1 MTNWTKPSL
10 TSTYTDFITELKYR
24 DEVVGSLYSTDLSP
38 APSNLPA
45 NNSTD
50 WGKRSIRWNASNS
63 YFERRNAANNNW
75 ERLEGNSG
83 THKFVNLE
91 ATNITGTGVVSGD
104 DVTATDQLQASRVD
118 VTGSTAPANGLYLP
132 AANEIA
138 LATDSIPKLTIKS
151 TGEVGLGT
159 QNPTQKLEIVGF
171 ARLNNGSNDNL
182 LEIGEGGTGNRN
194 AEIRLIGDATRT
206 GVNCGLKII
215 RTNGGTNATSELIHR
230 GTGDFIFEANE
241 AADML
246 FKTTNTIRGVFD
258 SAGNFGIG
266 NFDNPSELLHIKRTD
281 ANGTFI
287 RLQNSEGSAYLG
299 ADGDALQLKGD
310 TVFLMSEGGSQYLS
324 SSNSLFD
331 IKTAAKV
338 NGNLEVTGNTNV
350 AGNLTVSGQINAT
363 ISGVSSEATKLATPR
378 RIANVFFDGS
388 ADISLNNNQITNGA
402 GYTTYSANQALNTSN
417 SPTFEA
423 MTLNGSLTVNA
434 NDQASYIYMADTNE
448 GTRAIHN
455 NSNYIGFLKQD
466 NNLGAYCDDN
476 GNWTA
481 VGNITAYSDERL
493 KENIKTI
500 PNALETVK
508 KLRGV
513 SFDRKDLTGKGI
525 GVIAQEIEKVLPE
538 VVVEGEYKSVS
549 YGNIVGLLI
558 EAIKELEKKHKH
570 GL

>member
-10 TSTYTDFITELKYR
+10 TSKYTEFITELKYR

-50 WGKRSIRWNASNS
+50 WGQRSIRWNASNS

-83 THKFVNLE
+83 THKFVNLQ
-91 ATNITGTGVVSGD
+91 AVNITGTGTVSGD
-104 DVTATDQLQASRVD
+104 DVTATDQVQASRLN
-118 VTGSTAPANGLYLP
+118 VTGSTAPANGLYRP

-138 LATDSIPKLTIKS
+138 LATNSTPRLTIES
-151 TGEVGLGT
+151 NGEVGIAN
-159 QNPTQKLEIVGF
+159 QNPAFTLDITGTFRIQ
-171 ARLNNGSNDNL
+171 NGSNDSY
-182 LEIGEGGTGNRN
+182 LEVGTGGSGNRS
-194 AEIRLIGDATRT
+194 AYIDLVGDDTYTDYGCRL
-206 GVNCGLKII
+206 V
-215 RTNGGTNATSELIHR
+215 RTNSGANSATELKHR

-246 FKTTNTIRGVFD
+246 FKTSNIIRGVFD

-266 NFDNPSELLHIKRTD
+266 NFDDPSELLHIKRTD

-299 ADGDALQLKGD
+299 ADGDALQLQGD

-324 SSNSLFD
+324 SSSSLFD

-338 NGNLEVTGNTNV
+338 NGNLEVTG
-350 AGNLTVSGQINAT
+350 TVSGTFSGNGASLTSIPYSALTGTPT
-363 ISGVSSEATKLATPR
+363 IP
-378 RIANVFFDGS
+378 S
-388 ADISLNNNQITNGA
+388 AVTNNNQLTNGA
-402 GYTTYSANQALNTSN
+402 GYTTYTANQSLNTSN
-417 SPTFEA
+417 TPTF
-423 MTLNGSLTVNA
+423 TGLNISGGSTTRGVL
-434 NDQASYIYMADTNE
+434 NDASYI
-448 GTRAIHN
+448 
-455 NSNYIGFLKQD
+455 GFKKTD
-466 NNLGAYCDDN
+466 GNLGSYMDN
-476 GNWTA
+476 SGNWTA
-481 VGNITAYSDERL
+481 IGNVTAYSDERL

-513 SFDRKDLTGKGI
+513 SFDRKDFSSKGI
-525 GVIAQEIEKVLPE
+525 GVVAQEVEQILPE
-538 VVVEGEYKSVS
+538 VVVDGEYKSVS

>member
-50 WGKRSIRWNASNS
+50 WGQRSIRWNATNS

-83 THKFVNLE
+83 THKFVNLQ
-91 ATNITGTGVVSGD
+91 AANITGTGTVSGD
-104 DVTATDQLQASRVD
+104 DVTATDQLQGSRLN
-118 VTGSTAPANGLYLP
+118 VTGSTAPANGLYRP

-138 LATDSIPKLTIKS
+138 LATNSTPRLTIES
-151 TGEVGLGT
+151 NGEVGIAN
-159 QNPTQKLEIVGF
+159 QNPAFTLDITGTFRIQ
-171 ARLNNGSNDNL
+171 NGSNDSY
-182 LEIGEGGTGNRN
+182 LEVGRGGSGNRN
-194 AEIRLIGDATRT
+194 AYIDLVGDTTYTDYGLRIIRLNSGANSNTEI
-206 GVNCGLKII
+206 
-215 RTNGGTNATSELIHR
+215 IHR

-246 FKTTNTIRGVFD
+246 FKTSNTIRFVVD
-258 SAGNFGIG
+258 SGGNCGIG
-266 NFDNPSELLHIKRTD
+266 NFDNPSHNLHIKRTD
-281 ANGTFI
+281 ASGTFI
-287 RLQNSEGSAYLG
+287 RLQNSEGSAYIG
-299 ADGDALQLKGD
+299 ADNDDLLLYGDRVQL
-310 TVFLMSEGGSQYLS
+310 VSESGTPYLIAS
-324 SSNSLFD
+324 SSLFD

-338 NGNLEVTGNTNV
+338 NGNLQVIG
-350 AGNLTVSGQINAT
+350 T
-363 ISGVSSEATKLATPR
+363 ISGTFSGNGASLTSIPYSALTGTPS
-378 RIANVFFDGS
+378 IPS
-388 ADISLNNNQITNGA
+388 AVTNNNQIANGA
-402 GYTTYSANQALNTSN
+402 GYTTYSADQSLNTSN
-417 SPTFEA
+417 SPTFETL
-423 MTLNGSLTVNA
+423 TLNGSLTVNA
-434 NDQASYIYMADTNE
+434 NDNSSSIVMADGDNGNRT
-448 GTRAIHN
+448 IHN
-455 NSNYIGFLKQD
+455 NSNLIGFLKQD
-466 NNLGAYCDDN
+466 GNFGAYCDDS

-481 VGNITAYSDERL
+481 VGNVTAYSDERL

-513 SFDRKDLTGKGI
+513 SFERKDFTGKGI
-525 GVIAQEIEKVLPE
+525 GVIAQEIEQVLPE
-538 VVVEGEYKSVS
+538 VVVDGEYKSVS

>member
-50 WGKRSIRWNASNS
+50 WGKRSIRWNASNN

-75 ERLEGNSG
+75 ERLEGDSG

-91 ATNITGTGVVSGD
+91 ATNITGTGTVLGD
-104 DVTATDQLQASRVD
+104 DVTATDQLQAGRVD

-138 LATDSIPKLTIKS
+138 FATDSTPKLTIKS

-159 QNPTQKLEIVGF
+159 QNPSQKLEIVGF

-246 FKTTNTIRGVFD
+246 FKTANTIRGVFD

-287 RLQNSEGSAYLG
+287 RLENSEGSAYLG
-299 ADGDALQLKGD
+299 ADGDALQLQGD

-324 SSNSLFD
+324 SSSSLFD

-338 NGNLEVTGNTNV
+338 NGDLQVTG
-350 AGNLTVSGQINAT
+350 TVSGSFSGNGSSLTSIPYTALTGTPT
-363 ISGVSSEATKLATPR
+363 IP
-378 RIANVFFDGS
+378 S
-388 ADISLNNNQITNGA
+388 AVTNNNQLTNGA
-402 GYTTYSANQALNTSN
+402 GYTTYTADQSLNTSN
-417 SPTFEA
+417 TPTFNG
-423 MTLNGSLTVNA
+423 LNISGGGTTRGLL
-434 NDQASYIYMADTNE
+434 NDASYI
-448 GTRAIHN
+448 
-455 NSNYIGFLKQD
+455 GFKKTD
-466 NNLGAYCDDN
+466 GNLGSYMDN
-476 GNWTA
+476 SGNWTA
-481 VGNITAYSDERL
+481 IGNVTAYSDERL

-513 SFDRKDLTGKGI
+513 TFDRKDFAGKGI
-525 GVIAQEIEKVLPE
+525 GVIAQEVEQILPE
-538 VVVEGEYKSVS
+538 VVVDGEYKSVS

>member
-1 MTNWTKPSL
+1 MRIIN
-10 TSTYTDFITELKYR
+10 ELKYR

-50 WGKRSIRWNASNS
+50 WGSRSIRWNASNS

-83 THKFVNLE
+83 THKFVNLQ
-91 ATNITGTGVVSGD
+91 AVNITGTGTVSGD
-104 DVTATDQLQASRVD
+104 DVTATDQVQASRLN
-118 VTGSTAPANGLYLP
+118 VTGSTAPANGLYRP

-138 LATDSIPKLTIKS
+138 LATNSTPRLTIES
-151 TGEVGLGT
+151 NGEVGIAN
-159 QNPTQKLEIVGF
+159 QNPAFTLDITGTFRIQ
-171 ARLNNGSNDNL
+171 NGSNDSY
-182 LEIGEGGTGNRN
+182 LEVGKGGSGNRN
-194 AEIRLIGDATRT
+194 AYIDLVGDTTYTDYGLRLIRLNSGANSNSQI
-206 GVNCGLKII
+206 
-215 RTNGGTNATSELIHR
+215 EHR
-230 GTGDFIFEANE
+230 GTGDFIFNANE

-246 FKTTNTIRGVFD
+246 FKTSNTIRFVVD
-258 SAGNFGIG
+258 SGGNCGIG
-266 NFDNPSELLHIKRTD
+266 NFDNPSHNLHIKRTD
-281 ANGTFI
+281 ASGTFI
-287 RLQNSEGSAYLG
+287 RLQNSEGSAYIG
-299 ADGDALQLKGD
+299 ADNDDLFLRGDKVLVQ
-310 TVFLMSEGGSQYLS
+310 SESGTTYLDAAS
-324 SSNSLFD
+324 SLFD

-338 NGNLEVTGNTNV
+338 RGNLEVTG
-350 AGNLTVSGQINAT
+350 T
-363 ISGVSSEATKLATPR
+363 ISGTFSGNGASLTSIPYSALTGTPT
-378 RIANVFFDGS
+378 IPS
-388 ADISLNNNQITNGA
+388 AVTNNNQLTNGA

-434 NDQASYIYMADTNE
+434 NDNSSTIVMADGNN
-448 GTRAIHN
+448 GNRSIHN
-455 NSNYIGFLKQD
+455 NSNQIGFLKQD
-466 NNLGAYCDDN
+466 GNVGAYCDDS

-481 VGNITAYSDERL
+481 VGNVTAYSDERL

-513 SFDRKDLTGKGI
+513 SFERKDFSGKGI
-525 GVIAQEIEKVLPE
+525 GVIAQEIEQVLPE
-538 VVVEGEYKSVS
+538 VVVDGEYKSVS

>member
-83 THKFVNLE
+83 THKFVNLQ
-91 ATNITGTGVVSGD
+91 AVNITGTGTVSGD
-104 DVTATDQLQASRVD
+104 DVTATDQVQASRLN
-118 VTGSTAPANGLYLP
+118 VTGSTAPANGLYRP

-138 LATDSIPKLTIKS
+138 LATNSTPRLTIES
-151 TGEVGLGT
+151 NGEVGIAN
-159 QNPTQKLEIVGF
+159 QNPAFTLDITGTFRIQ
-171 ARLNNGSNDNL
+171 NGSNDSY
-182 LEIGEGGTGNRN
+182 LEVGKGGSGNRN
-194 AEIRLIGDATRT
+194 AYIDLVGDTTYTDYGLRLIRLNSGANSNSQI
-206 GVNCGLKII
+206 
-215 RTNGGTNATSELIHR
+215 EHR
-230 GTGDFIFEANE
+230 GTGDFIFNANE

-246 FKTTNTIRGVFD
+246 FKTSNTIRFVVD
-258 SAGNFGIG
+258 SGGNCGIG
-266 NFDNPSELLHIKRTD
+266 NFDNPSHNLHIKRTD
-281 ANGTFI
+281 ASGTFI
-287 RLQNSEGSAYLG
+287 RLQNSEGSAYIG
-299 ADGDALQLKGD
+299 ADNDDLFLRGDKVLVQ
-310 TVFLMSEGGSQYLS
+310 SESGTTYLDAAS
-324 SSNSLFD
+324 SLFD

-338 NGNLEVTGNTNV
+338 RGNLEVTG
-350 AGNLTVSGQINAT
+350 T
-363 ISGVSSEATKLATPR
+363 ISGTFSGNGASLTSIPYSALTGTPT
-378 RIANVFFDGS
+378 IPS
-388 ADISLNNNQITNGA
+388 AVTNNNQLTNGA

-434 NDQASYIYMADTNE
+434 NDNSSTIVMADGNN
-448 GTRAIHN
+448 GNRSIHN
-455 NSNYIGFLKQD
+455 NSNQIGFLKQD
-466 NNLGAYCDDN
+466 GNVGAYCDDS

-481 VGNITAYSDERL
+481 VGNVTAYSDERL

-513 SFDRKDLTGKGI
+513 SFDRKDFGIKGI
-525 GVIAQEIEKVLPE
+525 GVIAQEIEQVLPE
-538 VVVEGEYKSVS
+538 VVVDGEYKSVS
-549 YGNIVGLLI
+549 YGNIIGLLI

>member
-50 WGKRSIRWNASNS
+50 WGKRSIRWNASNN

-75 ERLEGNSG
+75 ERLEGDSG

-91 ATNITGTGVVSGD
+91 ATNITGTGTVLGD
-104 DVTATDQLQASRVD
+104 DVTATDQLQAGRVD

-138 LATDSIPKLTIKS
+138 FATDSTPKLTIKS

-159 QNPTQKLEIVGF
+159 QNPSQKLEIVGF

-246 FKTTNTIRGVFD
+246 FKTANTIRGVFD

-287 RLQNSEGSAYLG
+287 RLENSEGSAYLG
-299 ADGDALQLKGD
+299 ADGDALQLQGD

-324 SSNSLFD
+324 SSSSLFD

-338 NGNLEVTGNTNV
+338 NGDLQVTG
-350 AGNLTVSGQINAT
+350 TVSGSFSGNGSSLTSIPYTALTGTPT
-363 ISGVSSEATKLATPR
+363 IPSPVT
-378 RIANVFFDGS
+378 
-388 ADISLNNNQITNGA
+388 NNNQLTNGA
-402 GYTTYSANQALNTSN
+402 GYTTYTADQSLNTSN
-417 SPTFEA
+417 TPTFNG
-423 MTLNGSLTVNA
+423 LNISGGGTTRGLL
-434 NDQASYIYMADTNE
+434 NDASYI
-448 GTRAIHN
+448 
-455 NSNYIGFLKQD
+455 GFKKTD
-466 NNLGAYCDDN
+466 GNLGSYMDN
-476 GNWTA
+476 SGNWTA
-481 VGNITAYSDERL
+481 IGNVTAYSDERL

-513 SFDRKDLTGKGI
+513 TFDRKDFAGKGI
-525 GVIAQEIEKVLPE
+525 GVIAQEVEQILPE
-538 VVVEGEYKSVS
+538 VVVDGEYKSVS

>member
-45 NNSTD
+45 NNSSA
-50 WGKRSIRWNASNS
+50 WGQRSIRWNASNS

-83 THKFVNLE
+83 THKFVNLQ
-91 ATNITGTGVVSGD
+91 AANITGTGTVSGD
-104 DVTATDQLQASRVD
+104 DVTATDQLQAARLN
-118 VTGSTAPANGLYLP
+118 VTGSTAPANGLYRP

-138 LATDSIPKLTIKS
+138 LATNSTPRLTIES
-151 TGEVGLGT
+151 NGEVGIAN
-159 QNPTQKLEIVGF
+159 QNPAYTLDITGTFRIQ
-171 ARLNNGSNDNL
+171 NGSNDSY
-182 LEIGEGGTGNRN
+182 LEVGRGGSGNRN
-194 AEIRLIGDATRT
+194 AYIDLVGDTTYTDYGLRIIRLNSGANSNTEI
-206 GVNCGLKII
+206 
-215 RTNGGTNATSELIHR
+215 IHR

-246 FKTTNTIRGVFD
+246 FKTSNTIRFVVD
-258 SAGNFGIG
+258 SGGNCGIG
-266 NFDNPSELLHIKRTD
+266 NFDNPSHNLHIKRTD
-281 ANGTFI
+281 ASGTFI
-287 RLQNSEGSAYLG
+287 RLQNSEGSAYIG
-299 ADGDALQLKGD
+299 ADNDDLLLYGDRVQL
-310 TVFLMSEGGSQYLS
+310 VSESGTPYLIAS
-324 SSNSLFD
+324 SSLFD

-338 NGNLEVTGNTNV
+338 NGNLQVIG
-350 AGNLTVSGQINAT
+350 T
-363 ISGVSSEATKLATPR
+363 ISGTFSGNGASLTSIPYSALTGTPS
-378 RIANVFFDGS
+378 IPS
-388 ADISLNNNQITNGA
+388 AVTNNNQIANGA
-402 GYTTYSANQALNTSN
+402 GYTTYSADQSLNTSN
-417 SPTFEA
+417 SPTFETL
-423 MTLNGSLTVNA
+423 TLNGSLTVNA
-434 NDQASYIYMADTNE
+434 NDNSSSIVMADGDNGNRT
-448 GTRAIHN
+448 IHN
-455 NSNYIGFLKQD
+455 NSNLIGFLKQD
-466 NNLGAYCDDN
+466 GNFGAYCDDS

-481 VGNITAYSDERL
+481 VGNVTAYSDERL

-513 SFDRKDLTGKGI
+513 SFERKDFTGKGI
-525 GVIAQEIEKVLPE
+525 GVIAQEIEQVLPE
-538 VVVEGEYKSVS
+538 VVVDGEYKSVS

>member
-38 APSNLPA
+38 APSNLPT

-50 WGKRSIRWNASNS
+50 WGQRSIRWNATNS

-83 THKFVNLE
+83 THKFVNLQ
-91 ATNITGTGVVSGD
+91 AANITGTGTVSGD
-104 DVTATDQLQASRVD
+104 DVTATDQLQGSRLN
-118 VTGSTAPANGLYLP
+118 VTGSTAPANGLYRP

-138 LATDSIPKLTIKS
+138 LATNSTPRLTIES
-151 TGEVGLGT
+151 NGEVGIAN
-159 QNPTQKLEIVGF
+159 QNPAYTLDITGTFRIQ
-171 ARLNNGSNDNL
+171 NGSNDSY
-182 LEIGEGGTGNRN
+182 LEVGRGGSGNRN
-194 AEIRLIGDATRT
+194 AYIDLVGDTTYTDYGLRIIRLNSGANSNTEI
-206 GVNCGLKII
+206 
-215 RTNGGTNATSELIHR
+215 IHR

-246 FKTTNTIRGVFD
+246 FKTSNTIRFVVD
-258 SAGNFGIG
+258 SGGNCGIG
-266 NFDNPSELLHIKRTD
+266 NFDNPSHNLHIKRTD
-281 ANGTFI
+281 ASGTFI
-287 RLQNSEGSAYLG
+287 RLQNSEGSAYIG
-299 ADGDALQLKGD
+299 ADNDDLLLYGDRVQL
-310 TVFLMSEGGSQYLS
+310 VSESGTPYLIAS
-324 SSNSLFD
+324 SSLFD

-338 NGNLEVTGNTNV
+338 NGNLQVIG
-350 AGNLTVSGQINAT
+350 T
-363 ISGVSSEATKLATPR
+363 ISGTFSGNGASLTSIPYSALTGTPS
-378 RIANVFFDGS
+378 IPS
-388 ADISLNNNQITNGA
+388 AVTNNNQIANGA
-402 GYTTYSANQALNTSN
+402 GYTTYSADQSLNTSN
-417 SPTFEA
+417 SPTFETL
-423 MTLNGSLTVNA
+423 TLNGSLTVNA
-434 NDQASYIYMADTNE
+434 NDNSSSIVMADGDNGNRT
-448 GTRAIHN
+448 IHN
-455 NSNYIGFLKQD
+455 NSNLIGFLKQD
-466 NNLGAYCDDN
+466 GNFGAYCDDS

-481 VGNITAYSDERL
+481 VGNVTAYSDERL

-513 SFDRKDLTGKGI
+513 SFERKDFTGKGI
-525 GVIAQEIEKVLPE
+525 GVIAQEIEQVLPE
-538 VVVEGEYKSVS
+538 VVVDGEYKSVS

>member
-24 DEVVGSLYSTDLSP
+24 DEVVGSLFSTDLSP

-45 NNSTD
+45 DNSTD
-50 WGKRSIRWNASNS
+50 WGSRSIRWNASNS
-63 YFERRNAANNNW
+63 YFERRNAANNGW

-91 ATNITGTGVVSGD
+91 ATNITGTGVISGD
-104 DVTATDQLQASRVD
+104 DVTATDLVQAGRVD
-118 VTGSTAPANGLYLP
+118 VIGSTAPPNGLYLP
-132 AANEIA
+132 ASNELA
-138 LATDSIPKLTIKS
+138 LTTNSTPRLTIES
-151 TGEVGLGT
+151 TGEVGIGT
-159 QNPTQKLEIVGF
+159 QNPAQKLEVEGF

-194 AEIRLIGDATRT
+194 AEIRFIGDTSRT

-215 RTNGGTNATSELIHR
+215 RTNGGSNATSELIHR

-246 FKTTNTIRGVFD
+246 FKTSNTIRGVFD

-266 NFDNPSELLHIKRTD
+266 NFDAPSELLHIKRAD

-287 RLQNSEGSAYLG
+287 RLENSEGSAYLG

-310 TVFLMSEGGSQYLS
+310 TVFLMSEAGLQYLS
-324 SSNSLFD
+324 STNSLFD

-338 NGNLEVTGNTNV
+338 NGNLEVTG
-350 AGNLTVSGQINAT
+350 TVSGTFSGNGASLTSIPYSALTGTPT
-363 ISGVSSEATKLATPR
+363 IP
-378 RIANVFFDGS
+378 S
-388 ADISLNNNQITNGA
+388 AVTNNNQLTNGA
-402 GYTTYSANQALNTSN
+402 GYTTYTANQSLNTSN

-423 MTLNGSLTVNA
+423 LTLNGSLTVNA
-434 NDQASYIYMADTNE
+434 NDNSSTIVMADGDN
-448 GTRAIHN
+448 GNRSIHN
-455 NSNYIGFLKQD
+455 NSNLIGFLKQD
-466 NNLGAYCDDN
+466 GNFGAYCDDS

-481 VGNITAYSDERL
+481 VGNVTAYSDERL

-513 SFDRKDLTGKGI
+513 SFAKRDSGIKGI

-538 VVVEGEYKSVS
+538 VVVDGDYKSVS

>member
-83 THKFVNLE
+83 THKFVNLQ
-91 ATNITGTGVVSGD
+91 AVNITGTGTVSGD
-104 DVTATDQLQASRVD
+104 DVTATDQVQASRLN
-118 VTGSTAPANGLYLP
+118 VTGSTAPANGLYRP

-138 LATDSIPKLTIKS
+138 LATNSTPRLTIES
-151 TGEVGLGT
+151 NGEVGIAN
-159 QNPTQKLEIVGF
+159 QNPAFTLDITGTFRIQ
-171 ARLNNGSNDNL
+171 NGSNDSY
-182 LEIGEGGTGNRN
+182 LEVGKGGSGNRN
-194 AEIRLIGDATRT
+194 AYIDLVGDTTYTDYGLRLIRLNSGANSNSQI
-206 GVNCGLKII
+206 
-215 RTNGGTNATSELIHR
+215 EHR
-230 GTGDFIFEANE
+230 GTGDFIFNANE

-246 FKTTNTIRGVFD
+246 FKTSNTIRFVVD
-258 SAGNFGIG
+258 SSGNCGIG
-266 NFDNPSELLHIKRTD
+266 NFDNPSHNLHIKRTD
-281 ANGTFI
+281 ASGTFI
-287 RLQNSEGSAYLG
+287 RLQNSEGSAYIG
-299 ADGDALQLKGD
+299 ADNDDLFLRGDKVLVQ
-310 TVFLMSEGGSQYLS
+310 SESGTTYLDAAS
-324 SSNSLFD
+324 SLFD

-338 NGNLEVTGNTNV
+338 RGNLEVTG
-350 AGNLTVSGQINAT
+350 T
-363 ISGVSSEATKLATPR
+363 ISGTFSGNGASLTSIPYSALTGTPT
-378 RIANVFFDGS
+378 IPS
-388 ADISLNNNQITNGA
+388 AVTNNNQLTNGA

-434 NDQASYIYMADTNE
+434 NDNSSTIVMADGDN
-448 GTRAIHN
+448 GNRSIHN
-455 NSNYIGFLKQD
+455 NSNLIGFLKQD
-466 NNLGAYCDDN
+466 GNFGAYCDDS

-481 VGNITAYSDERL
+481 VGNVTAYSDERL

-513 SFDRKDLTGKGI
+513 TFDRKDFGTKGI
-525 GVIAQEIEKVLPE
+525 GVIAQEIEQVLPE
-538 VVVEGEYKSVS
+538 VVVDAEYKSVS
-549 YGNIVGLLI
+549 YGNIIGLLI

>member
-38 APSNLPA
+38 APSNLPSDT
-45 NNSTD
+45 STD

-63 YFERRNAANNNW
+63 YFERRNSANNGW
-75 ERLEGNSG
+75 ERLEGDSG

-91 ATNITGTGVVSGD
+91 ATNITGTGLVSGD
-104 DVTATDQLQASRVD
+104 DVSATDQLQAGRVD
-118 VTGSTAPANGLYLP
+118 VIGSTAPANGLYLP

-138 LATDSIPKLTIKS
+138 LATDSTPRLTIES
-151 TGEVGLGT
+151 TGEVGIAN
-159 QNPTQKLEIVGF
+159 QNPAFTLDIIGSF
-171 ARLNNGSNDNL
+171 RLHNGSNDSRM
-182 LEIGEGGTGNRN
+182 EIGHGGSGNRN
-194 AEIRLIGDATRT
+194 AYIDLVGDETYTDYGFRILRHNSGPNT
-206 GVNCGLKII
+206 
-215 RTNGGTNATSELIHR
+215 TSELIHR

-246 FKTTNTIRGVFD
+246 FKTSNTIRGVFD

-299 ADGDALQLKGD
+299 ADGDGLQLKGD
-310 TVFLMSEGGSQYLS
+310 TVFLMSEAGSQYLS

-338 NGNLEVTGNTNV
+338 NGNLEVTGNETV
-350 AGNLTVSGQINAT
+350 TGNLTVSGQINAT

-378 RIANVFFDGS
+378 NIAGVAFDGS
-388 ADISLNNNQITNGA
+388 ADISLNNDQITNGA
-402 GYTTYSANQALNTSN
+402 GYTTYSANQSLNTSN

-423 MTLNGSLTVNA
+423 MTLNGGLTVNA
-434 NDQASYIYMADTNE
+434 NDNSSTIVMADSDN
-448 GTRAIHN
+448 GNRSIHN
-455 NSNYIGFLKQD
+455 NSNYIGFLTQA
-466 NNLGAYCDDN
+466 GAFGSYCDDN

-481 VGNITAYSDERL
+481 IGNVTAYSDERL

-513 SFDRKDLTGKGI
+513 SFDRKDFTGKGI

>member
-24 DEVVGSLYSTDLSP
+24 DEVVGSLYSTDLST

-45 NNSTD
+45 DNSTD

-91 ATNITGTGVVSGD
+91 AVNITGTGTVSGD
-104 DVTATDQLQASRVD
+104 DVSATDQLQAARVN
-118 VTGSTAPANGLYLP
+118 VTGSTAPSNGLYLP
-132 AANEIA
+132 ASNELA
-138 LATDSIPKLTIKS
+138 LATNSTPRITIES
-151 TGEVGLGT
+151 NGEVGINNE
-159 QNPTQKLEIVGF
+159 NPSFTLDIIGNF
-171 ARLNNGSNDNL
+171 RLQNGSNDARM
-182 LEIGEGGTGNRN
+182 EIGEGGSGNRS
-194 AEIRLIGDATRT
+194 AYIDLVGDDTYTDYGCRL
-206 GVNCGLKII
+206 V
-215 RTNGGTNATSELIHR
+215 RTNSGANSATELKHR

-246 FKTTNTIRGVFD
+246 FKTSNIIRGVFD

-266 NFDNPSELLHIKRTD
+266 NFNNPSELLHIKRTD

-287 RLQNSEGSAYLG
+287 RLENSEGSAYLG

-324 SSNSLFD
+324 SSSSLFD

-338 NGNLEVTGNTNV
+338 NGDLQVTG
-350 AGNLTVSGQINAT
+350 TVSGSFSGNGASLTSIPYSALTGTPT
-363 ISGVSSEATKLATPR
+363 IP
-378 RIANVFFDGS
+378 S
-388 ADISLNNNQITNGA
+388 AVTNNNQLTNGA
-402 GYTTYSANQALNTSN
+402 GYTTYTADQSLNTSN
-417 SPTFEA
+417 SPTF
-423 MTLNGSLTVNA
+423 TGLNISGGGTTRGVL
-434 NDQASYIYMADTNE
+434 NDASYI
-448 GTRAIHN
+448 
-455 NSNYIGFLKQD
+455 GFKKTD
-466 NNLGAYCDDN
+466 GNLGSYMDN
-476 GNWTA
+476 SGNWTA
-481 VGNITAYSDERL
+481 IGNVTAYSDERL

-500 PNALETVK
+500 PNALETVR

-513 SFDRKDLTGKGI
+513 SFDRKDFNSKGI
-525 GVIAQEIEKVLPE
+525 GVIAQEVEQILPE
-538 VVVEGEYKSVS
+538 VVVDGEYKSVS

>member
-45 NNSTD
+45 NNSSA
-50 WGKRSIRWNASNS
+50 WGQRSIRWNASNS

-83 THKFVNLE
+83 THKFVNLQ
-91 ATNITGTGVVSGD
+91 AANITGTGTVSGD
-104 DVTATDQLQASRVD
+104 DVTATDQLQAARLN
-118 VTGSTAPANGLYLP
+118 VTGSTAPANGLYRP

-138 LATDSIPKLTIKS
+138 LATNSTPRLTIES
-151 TGEVGLGT
+151 NGEVGIAN
-159 QNPTQKLEIVGF
+159 QNPAYTLDITGTFRIQ
-171 ARLNNGSNDNL
+171 NGSNDSY
-182 LEIGEGGTGNRN
+182 LEVGRGGSGNRN
-194 AEIRLIGDATRT
+194 AYIDLVGDTTYTDYGLRIIRLNSGA
-206 GVNCGLKII
+206 NS
-215 RTNGGTNATSELIHR
+215 NSEIIHR

-246 FKTTNTIRGVFD
+246 FKTSNTIRFVVD
-258 SAGNFGIG
+258 SGGNCGIG
-266 NFDNPSELLHIKRTD
+266 NFDNPSHNLHIKRTD
-281 ANGTFI
+281 ASGTFI
-287 RLQNSEGSAYLG
+287 RLQNSEGSAYIG
-299 ADGDALQLKGD
+299 ADNDDLLLYGDRVQL
-310 TVFLMSEGGSQYLS
+310 VSESGTPYLIAS
-324 SSNSLFD
+324 SSLFD

-338 NGNLEVTGNTNV
+338 NGNLQVIG
-350 AGNLTVSGQINAT
+350 T
-363 ISGVSSEATKLATPR
+363 ISGTFSGNGASLTSIPYSALTGTPS
-378 RIANVFFDGS
+378 IPS
-388 ADISLNNNQITNGA
+388 AVTNNNQIANGA
-402 GYTTYSANQALNTSN
+402 GYTTYSADQSLNTSN
-417 SPTFEA
+417 SPTFETL
-423 MTLNGSLTVNA
+423 TLNGSLTVNA
-434 NDQASYIYMADTNE
+434 NDNSSSIVMADGDNGNRT
-448 GTRAIHN
+448 IHN
-455 NSNYIGFLKQD
+455 NSNLIGFLKQD
-466 NNLGAYCDDN
+466 GNFGAYCDDS

-481 VGNITAYSDERL
+481 VGNVTAYSDERL

-513 SFDRKDLTGKGI
+513 SFERKDFTGKGI
-525 GVIAQEIEKVLPE
+525 GVIAQEIEQVLPE
-538 VVVEGEYKSVS
+538 VVVDGEYKSVS

>member
-38 APSNLPA
+38 APSNLPVDT
-45 NNSTD
+45 STD
-50 WGKRSIRWNASNS
+50 WGKRSIRWNASNN

-91 ATNITGTGVVSGD
+91 AVNITGTGTVLGD
-104 DVTATDQLQASRVD
+104 DVTATDQVQGSRLN
-118 VTGSTAPANGLYLP
+118 VTGSTAPANGLYRP

-138 LATDSIPKLTIKS
+138 LATNSTPRLTIES
-151 TGEVGLGT
+151 NGEVGIAN
-159 QNPTQKLEIVGF
+159 QNPEYTLDITGTFRIQ
-171 ARLNNGSNDNL
+171 NGSNDSY
-182 LEIGEGGTGNRN
+182 LEVGTGGSGNRN
-194 AEIRLIGDATRT
+194 AYIDLVGDGTYTDYGFR
-206 GVNCGLKII
+206 II
-215 RTNGGTNATSELIHR
+215 RGNSGANSNTQLIHR
-230 GTGDFIFEANE
+230 GTDSFILATNE

-246 FKTTNTIRGVFD
+246 FKTSNTIRFVVD
-258 SAGNFGIG
+258 SGGNCGIG
-266 NFDNPSELLHIKRTD
+266 NFDNPSHNFHIKRTD
-281 ANGTFI
+281 ASGTYI

-299 ADGDALQLKGD
+299 ADGDALQLFGD
-310 TVFLMSEGGSQYLS
+310 TVYLMSEAGSQYLAS
-324 SSNSLFD
+324 TSSLFD

-338 NGNLEVTGNTNV
+338 NGNLQVTGTV
-350 AGNLTVSGQINAT
+350 TGTFSGNGASLTSIPYSALTGTPT
-363 ISGVSSEATKLATPR
+363 IPTAVT
-378 RIANVFFDGS
+378 
-388 ADISLNNNQITNGA
+388 NNNQLTNGA
-402 GYTTYSANQALNTSN
+402 GYTTYTANQSLNTSN

-423 MTLNGSLTVNA
+423 MTLNGGLTVNA
-434 NDQASYIYMADTNE
+434 NDNSSTIVMADSDN
-448 GTRAIHN
+448 GNRSIHN

-466 NNLGAYCDDN
+466 GNLGAYCDDS

-513 SFDRKDLTGKGI
+513 SFDRKDFAGKGI
-525 GVIAQEIEKVLPE
+525 GVIAQEIEQVLPE

>member
-45 NNSTD
+45 NNSSA
-50 WGKRSIRWNASNS
+50 WGQRSIRWNASNS

-83 THKFVNLE
+83 THKFVNLQ
-91 ATNITGTGVVSGD
+91 ATNITGTGTVLGD
-104 DVTATDQLQASRVD
+104 DVTATDQLQAARLN
-118 VTGSTAPANGLYLP
+118 VTGSTAPANGLYRP

-138 LATDSIPKLTIKS
+138 LATNSTPRLTIES
-151 TGEVGLGT
+151 NGEVGIAN
-159 QNPTQKLEIVGF
+159 QNPAYTLDITGTFRIQ
-171 ARLNNGSNDNL
+171 NGSNDSY
-182 LEIGEGGTGNRN
+182 LEVGRGGSGNRN
-194 AEIRLIGDATRT
+194 AYIDLVGDTTYTDYGLRIIRLNSGANSNTEI
-206 GVNCGLKII
+206 
-215 RTNGGTNATSELIHR
+215 IHR

-246 FKTTNTIRGVFD
+246 FKTSNTIRFVVD
-258 SAGNFGIG
+258 SGGNCGIG
-266 NFDNPSELLHIKRTD
+266 NFDNPSHNLHIKRTD
-281 ANGTFI
+281 ASGTFI
-287 RLQNSEGSAYLG
+287 RLQNSEGSAYIG
-299 ADGDALQLKGD
+299 ADNDDLLLYGDRVQL
-310 TVFLMSEGGSQYLS
+310 VSESGTPYLIAS
-324 SSNSLFD
+324 SSLFD

-338 NGNLEVTGNTNV
+338 NGNLQVIG
-350 AGNLTVSGQINAT
+350 T
-363 ISGVSSEATKLATPR
+363 ISGTFSGNGASLTSIPYSALTGTPS
-378 RIANVFFDGS
+378 IPS
-388 ADISLNNNQITNGA
+388 AVTNNNQIANGA
-402 GYTTYSANQALNTSN
+402 GYTTYSADQSLNTSN
-417 SPTFEA
+417 SPTFETL
-423 MTLNGSLTVNA
+423 TLNGSLTVNA
-434 NDQASYIYMADTNE
+434 NDNSSSIVMADGDNGNRT
-448 GTRAIHN
+448 IHN
-455 NSNYIGFLKQD
+455 NSNLIGFLKQD
-466 NNLGAYCDDN
+466 GNFGAYCDDS

-481 VGNITAYSDERL
+481 VGNVTAYSDERL

-513 SFDRKDLTGKGI
+513 SFVRKDSSGKGI
-525 GVIAQEIEKVLPE
+525 GVIAQEIEQVLPE
-538 VVVEGEYKSVS
+538 VVVDGDYKSVS